1 MVNIKNIYSKL
12 RKTPN
17 LLSESKMSHMK
28 HLFED
33 GTLTFDDMR
42 NIFKQVFVGK
52 VGISNKVNRIP
63 LSITYKDGAFALAN
77 DDNSI
82 KDPFSV
88 DKVCQKCKCN
98 GPVKEALTTTMN
110 DFMKVLGKLDQKD
123 LNSIFA
129 NGQNYYSIDVVIP
142 PEEHLA
148 DYGNRC
154 FLQCNK
160 IKCYDNTFKNIVEDD
175 DNTQKLSDKLKVK
188 ECAIVSGPE
197 LSQDKIQRLKSSMS
211 PDAALKDILD

>member
-1 MVNIKNIYSKL
+1 MVNIKRIYSKL

-17 LLSESKMSHMK
+17 MLSESKMSHMK

-63 LSITYKDGAFALAN
+63 LSITYKNGAFALAN

-88 DKVCQKCKCN
+88 DKVC
-98 GPVKEALTTTMN
+98 
-110 DFMKVLGKLDQKD
+110 
-123 LNSIFA
+123 
-129 NGQNYYSIDVVIP
+129 
-142 PEEHLA
+142 
-148 DYGNRC
+148 
-154 FLQCNK
+154 
-160 IKCYDNTFKNIVEDD
+160 
-175 DNTQKLSDKLKVK
+175 
-188 ECAIVSGPE
+188 
-197 LSQDKIQRLKSSMS
+197 
-211 PDAALKDILD
+211 